1 VHEGKFYKSGV
12 LPLEK
17 TSPFFL
23 AKNIEF
29 IELQSADQKKD
40 CIFVLMNYLHALKLN
55 MIF

>member
-1 VHEGKFYKSGV
+1 MHEGKFYKSGV